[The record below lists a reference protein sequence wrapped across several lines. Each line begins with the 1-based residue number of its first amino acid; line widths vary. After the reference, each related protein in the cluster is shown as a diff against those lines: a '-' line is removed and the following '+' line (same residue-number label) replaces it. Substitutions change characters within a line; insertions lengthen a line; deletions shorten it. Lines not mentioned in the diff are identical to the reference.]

1 MSISDTKMMI
11 YNDWGVSES
20 YLPKNRP
27 KKQEHQPNAY
37 MNKFPAE
44 FLHKN
49 KVHFKIRAPL

>member
-1 MSISDTKMMI
+1 MI

-49 KVHFKIRAPL
+49 KVNFKIRAPL